1 MALNIKNEEA
11 HRLARQLAQRNGETV
26 TMAVVNALKER
37 LERQEKAAKR
47 EGRLEWLLKL
57 SERTAP
63 LLKDLP
69 PSDTIGDLLFDKE
82 TGLPL
87 CSSTLRRWS
96 RSFDMSLNVWPLPR
110 PWTKRIP
117 FTCQRQPDCVGSR

>member
-1 MALNIKNEEA
+1 MSLNIKNPETYQ
-11 HRLARQLAQRNGETV
+11 LARELAQRNRETV
-26 TMAVVNALKER
+26 TMAVTIALKER
-37 LERQEKAAKR
+37 LERQKKAVKQ

-69 PSDTIGDLLFDKE
+69 SSDKIGDLLFDKE

-87 CSSTLRRWS
+87 
-96 RSFDMSLNVWPLPR
+96 
-110 PWTKRIP
+110 
-117 FTCQRQPDCVGSR
+117 